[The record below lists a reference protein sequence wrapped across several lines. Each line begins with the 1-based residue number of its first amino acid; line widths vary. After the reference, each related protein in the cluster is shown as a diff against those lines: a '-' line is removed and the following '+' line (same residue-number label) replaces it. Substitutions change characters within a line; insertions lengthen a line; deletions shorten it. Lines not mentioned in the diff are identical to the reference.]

1 MLYEF
6 HEVQMIYLLKPLH
19 FLRSKV
25 YSTRIHKLDC
35 KGPSWQHAQS

>member
-6 HEVQMIYLLKPLH
+6 REVQMIYLLKPLH

-25 YSTRIHKLDC
+25 YSARIHKLDC